1 MLREFPVENYISF
14 IKVENRKKRHDMD
27 RKFTDVVIETEA

>member
-14 IKVENRKKRHDMD
+14 IKVENQNNFCYNTNIKLV
-27 RKFTDVVIETEA
+27 T